1 MNIKQLV
8 VSSDV
13 RREWTNKYYSS
24 SFVEQKMWLAKSHNV
39 T

>member
-8 VSSDV
+8 VNTDV
-13 RREWTNKYYSS
+13 RHKLTNKYYSS
-24 SFVEQKMWLAKSHNV
+24 LFVEQKMWLAMSHNV